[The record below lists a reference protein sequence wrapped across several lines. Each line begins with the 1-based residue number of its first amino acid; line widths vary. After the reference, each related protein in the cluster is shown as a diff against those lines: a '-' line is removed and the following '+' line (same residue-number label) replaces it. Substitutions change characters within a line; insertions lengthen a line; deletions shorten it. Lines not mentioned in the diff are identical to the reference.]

1 MFLATCGHH
10 VYHFKKADKAFLP
23 IWRQRFLKNHI
34 FNGHQIF
41 SIDYSNMYAQN
52 NMEISQFPDWFTPS
66 PLFKSMPTFLVN
78 LGNKNINK
86 IILA

>member
-10 VYHFKKADKAFLP
+10 GYHLKMADTAFLP

-34 FNGHQIF
+34 FNEHQIF
-41 SIDYSNMYAQN
+41 SIGYSNLYTQN
-52 NMEISQFPDWFTPS
+52 NMGISQFSDWFTPS

-78 LGNKNINK
+78 FGNKNINT